1 MFQTLLRFNAMLR
14 KLLIIFPHFCLGRG
28 LIDLALSQ
36 AVTDV
41 YARFGGWH
49 SRPVIHGC
57 RSSVRGRAAAGGPT
71 PDLQPGLEPGDT
83 WLVWECPTA
92 QKESVAFVSVAEE
105 LTLPYSS
112 LL

>member
-1 MFQTLLRFNAMLR
+1 MSRILKQVFL
-14 KLLIIFPHFCLGRG
+14 IFPHFCLGRG

-49 SRPVIHGC
+49 SRPVKHGY
-57 RSSVRGRAAAGGPT
+57 RSSVPGQAAAGGPT
-71 PDLQPGLEPGDT
+71 PDLQRGLEPGDT

-92 QKESVAFVSVAEE
+92 QKGSVAFVSVAEE
-105 LTLPYSS
+105 LTFPYSS

>member
-14 KLLIIFPHFCLGRG
+14 MLLIIFPHFCLGRG

-49 SRPVIHGC
+49 SRPVEHGP
-57 RSSVRGRAAAGGPT
+57 RSSACGRAASGVSM
-71 PDLQPGLEPGDT
+71 PDPQPGLGREENT
-83 WLVWECPTA
+83 WLFW
-92 QKESVAFVSVAEE
+92 
-105 LTLPYSS
+105 
-112 LL
+112 